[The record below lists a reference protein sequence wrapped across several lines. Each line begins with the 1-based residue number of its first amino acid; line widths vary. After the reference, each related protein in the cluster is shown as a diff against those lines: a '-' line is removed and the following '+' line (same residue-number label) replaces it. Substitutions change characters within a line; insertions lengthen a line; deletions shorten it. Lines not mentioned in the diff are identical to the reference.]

1 MLYFAELK
9 GQPVY
14 ANGTRSPIGKLEDL
28 VFRATSQPIIN
39 KLVVTT
45 PQGTKIIPTF
55 YLRHFTPTISLQK
68 EYAETTLGENEMY
81 VHKNII
87 DQQILD
93 IKGNK
98 MVRVNDVALQDRP
111 ASPVSTRS
119 EPIGG
124 PLITIEGVD
133 IGLIGILRWLPGQK
147 LAGDLCRSLG
157 YTPVSTFLSWA
168 DIQPMELAR
177 GKVILK
183 KEEKKLKRLLPEDL
197 ADHLERISIKNI
209 SRFVDIM
216 DEDLAAEVIAN
227 LNIPYQQGLF
237 KTMLPDHAARILE
250 RIDPDEAVDILLTI
264 SEKKRTQIMSSFSF
278 HKKQEIEKL
287 LSVPQTPIGELLN
300 PEFFTAGSGET
311 AARLKARIKKE
322 TKEFSSLRYIYIVK
336 EKQLVGVVSLYEL
349 LMADNELP
357 LVKFMISSVVV
368 LHLSTPIDIAIK
380 RMLKYKIE
388 ALPVINNKKEIL
400 GIVTFDDV
408 AEQLLNKIE

>member
-9 GQPVY
+9 GRPVFT
-14 ANGTRSPIGKLEDL
+14 NGDKKPIGKLDDL
-28 VFRATSQPIIN
+28 VFRATSQPIIT
-39 KLVVTT
+39 KLVIKT
-45 PQGTKIIPTF
+45 PLGTKIISTF
-55 YLRHFTPTISLQK
+55 YLKHLSPTISLQK
-68 EYAETTLGENEMY
+68 EFAETSLGENELY
-81 VHKNII
+81 IHKNVI

-93 IKGNK
+93 LKGNK
-98 MVRVNDVALQDRP
+98 MVRVNDVALQDK
-111 ASPVSTRS
+111 
-119 EPIGG
+119 
-124 PLITIEGVD
+124 PLLTIEGVD

-147 LAGDLCRSLG
+147 MAGDLCRSLG

-227 LNIPYQQGLF
+227 LNVPYQQGLF
-237 KTMLPDHAARILE
+237 KNMLPDHAARILE
-250 RIDPDEAVDILLTI
+250 RIDPDEAVDILLTV
-264 SEKKRTQIMSSFSF
+264 SEKKRELIMAEFSF
-278 HKKQEIEKL
+278 HKKQELEAL

-300 PEFFTAGSGET
+300 PEFFV
-311 AARLKARIKKE
+311 ARPDEIATKVKARIKKE
-322 TKEFSSLRYIYIVK
+322 TEPFSSLRYVYVVK
-336 EKQLVGVVSLYEL
+336 EKQLIGVVSLYEL
-349 LMADNELP
+349 LMAESELP
-357 LVKFMISSVVV
+357 LMKFMISSVVV

-380 RMLKYKIE
+380 RMLKYKLE
-388 ALPVINNKKEIL
+388 ALPVINDKKEIL

-408 AEQLLNKIE
+408 AEQIIKKI